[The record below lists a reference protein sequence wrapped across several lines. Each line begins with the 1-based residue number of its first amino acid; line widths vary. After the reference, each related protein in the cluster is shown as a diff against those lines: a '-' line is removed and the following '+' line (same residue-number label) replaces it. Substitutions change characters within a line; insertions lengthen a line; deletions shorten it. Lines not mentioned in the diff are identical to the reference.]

1 MHIHMSIDATK
12 PVFRVSDKIIP
23 NQPSQPHRLDRIV
36 KSRLDKFKCDTIQ
49 FVNSKGA
56 DQTAWMRKLVCA
68 FVVCRLQTLMAEFL
82 AYL

>member
-1 MHIHMSIDATK
+1 MSIDATK

-23 NQPSQPHRLDRIV
+23 KPAFSATETLV
-36 KSRLDKFKCDTIQ
+36 KSRLEKFKCDTIQ

-56 DQTAWMRKLVCA
+56 DQTARMRKLVCA

-82 AYL
+82 AHL